1 MKRVEKAEG
10 QRVKEIFNSDRSCA
24 QRLLAECK
32 RREKSK
38 ALIPVRL
45 ERCLYL
51 VPEGTDMEKWKKEKA
66 RNLEKFRHNDIS
78 IL

>member
-1 MKRVEKAEG
+1 VKTAGKAEG
-10 QRVKEIFNSDRSCA
+10 SR
-24 QRLLAECK
+24 
-32 RREKSK
+32 
-38 ALIPVRL
+38 ALIPVRF

-66 RNLEKFRHNDIS
+66 RNLKKFRHNDIS